1 MPGRSTRSLDLNNT
15 VAYGHKVVL
24 HLRSTVRPNLDDL
37 VESFLRDGVRFVG
50 VVGVEA
56 SFVEDVI
63 DEIVVGDGSD
73 PDRFILTSS
82 HEHQSV
88 EEALEFAR
96 GLTGEYAGEVQL
108 VEV

>member
-1 MPGRSTRSLDLNNT
+1 MP
-15 VAYGHKVVL
+15 YGPKVVL
-24 HLRSTVRPNLDDL
+24 HCRSHARPNLDEL
-37 VESFLRDGVRFVG
+37 IEAFLRDGVIFVG

-56 SFVEDVI
+56 SFVEDLI

-73 PDRFILTSS
+73 PNRFILTSS
-82 HEHQSV
+82 HEDDSL

-96 GLTGEYAGEVQL
+96 SLSGEYAGEVQL

>member
-1 MPGRSTRSLDLNNT
+1 MAGRSTRSLDLNEI

-24 HLRSTVRPNLDDL
+24 HLRTSFRPNLDDL
-37 VESFLRDGVRFVG
+37 VEAFLRDGVKFVG

-63 DEIVVGDGSD
+63 DAIVVGDGTD

-82 HEHQSV
+82 HENQSV
-88 EEALEFAR
+88 EEALEFAQC
-96 GLTGEYAGEVQL
+96 LTGEYAGEVQL
-108 VEV
+108 DEV